1 MSTAQQTS
9 LRVRPAAV
17 PRALEIALHGPIG
30 PQRLRDDTVVI
41 ADNGWYR
48 TLTPSASWA
57 AANEV
62 LFSNL
67 DASRP
72 DAAIDALIA
81 EYHERDLPVTWCVYP
96 WTQPADLGV
105 RLLARGATK
114 ASIQAVLG
122 STALPLSIVE
132 GV

>member
-1 MSTAQQTS
+1 M
-9 LRVRPAAV
+9 

-62 LFSNL
+62 LFPTSTPHDQTPRL
-67 DASRP
+67 
-72 DAAIDALIA
+72 
-81 EYHERDLPVTWCVYP
+81 T
-96 WTQPADLGV
+96 
-105 RLLARGATK
+105 RLLPNIT
-114 ASIQAVLG
+114 SVIC
-122 STALPLSIVE
+122 P
-132 GV
+132 